1 MPNQA
6 TATAPRRRLAIWAPR
21 MPKLIR
27 LMTGNG
33 TPVFDAHKPGE
44 AEQREEQDGA
54 DGQGQ
59 RGSASRQG
67 PSEKRPTA
75 NA

>member
-6 TATAPRRRLAIWAPR
+6 TATAPRRRLAIWAPL

-33 TPVFDAHKPGE
+33 TPVLTPMNPEKLRSPNSRTAPTP
-44 AEQREEQDGA
+44 R
-54 DGQGQ
+54 
-59 RGSASRQG
+59 ASRICQPPR
-67 PSEKRPTA
+67 PSAKSPMA
-75 NA
+75 KA